1 MSGKEST
8 GYVPPPYVDQ
18 DDAQPSSKE
27 SNQAYRDTVI
37 DPVHTRE

>member
-27 SNQAYRDTVI
+27 SNRNTVI